1 MALSKP
7 TETQRKFVVDYK
19 DASGKVTDRW
29 TYDLD
34 KFRNGPIMTEN
45 FELPRKEKVAKKKKQ

>member
-1 MALSKP
+1 MASSKP

-45 FELPRKEKVAKKKKQ
+45 FELPKKEKVARKKKQ

>member
-7 TETQRKFVVDYK
+7 TETQRKFTVEYK
-19 DASGKVTDRW
+19 DATGKVTDRW

>member
-1 MALSKP
+1 MALSKL

-45 FELPRKEKVAKKKKQ
+45 FELPRKEKVARKKKQ